1 MESSSYQ
8 RHTKRL
14 FLIYSNAAP
23 YAHPLQDRD
32 GDALRNY
39 YLLCESYYLLCKI
52 IGVSSV
58 VIEQVLQV
66 IPTLFLS
73 ICILARVPTL
83 F

>member
-1 MESSSYQ
+1 MFIQKLYPKATE
-8 RHTKRL
+8 
-14 FLIYSNAAP
+14 LII
-23 YAHPLQDRD
+23 R
-32 GDALRNY
+32 
-39 YLLCESYYLLCKI
+39 YYLLCKI

-66 IPTLFLS
+66 IPSLFLS